1 MATEPQFPI
10 DDALLG
16 KYLAGEASETEAD
29 QVRRWLTDADNQREF
44 DRFARLWQAAAR
56 RPLDDGIDTD
66 AAWQRVRSQLQRP
79 AANVPT
85 PASVKPVLQLPI
97 PARTWLGR
105 YGRVAAVVLLGG
117 FGLLLWRVVQPGTS
131 SQSLAMLLATT
142 TTATRQLTLP
152 DGSRITL
159 NRNSQLTYPTAFAD
173 SSRDVTLMGEAFF
186 EVAHDAR
193 HPFRVQAGQTIV
205 RVLGTSFGV
214 RVVGDSVR
222 VAVRSGRVR
231 VSAPREAVVL
241 EADQQATY
249 LAKGDTLRRV
259 RPLDKNNLAYLT
271 GRLTFANESL
281 AAVVQTLRE
290 TYGADIR
297 LSTVGLR
304 RCRLSAEFDH
314 EPLDTVLPVVAE
326 TLSLRLRRD
335 GAAWV
340 LVGEGCE

>member
-16 KYLAGEASETEAD
+16 KYLAGEASDTEAD
-29 QVRRWLTDADNQREF
+29 QVRRWLTDPTNQREF

-66 AAWQRVRSQLQRP
+66 AAWQRVWSQMQRP
-79 AANVPT
+79 AADVPT
-85 PASVKPVLQLPI
+85 PGFVKPLTQP

-131 SQSLAMLLATT
+131 PQPLAMLSATT
-142 TTATRQLTLP
+142 TTATRQLSLP

-159 NRNSQLTYPTAFAD
+159 NRNSQLTYPTTFAD
-173 SSRDVTLMGEAFF
+173 SSRDVTLTGEAFF
-186 EVAHDAR
+186 DVAHDAK
-193 HPFRVQAGQTIV
+193 HPFRVRAGQTIV

-231 VSAPREAVVL
+231 VGAPREVVVL
-241 EADQQATY
+241 EANQQVTY

-271 GRLTFANESL
+271 GRLTFANEPL
-281 AAVVQTLRE
+281 AEVVQALRD

-314 EPLDTVLPVVAE
+314 EPLDAVLPVVAE

-335 GAAWV
+335 GTAWV